1 MRKLVTLL
9 MIAAIVLVVLVL
21 LIQFLPYGH
30 THTNPSVVKEP
41 NWNSPETRQIAQKA
55 CFDCHSNETI
65 WPWYSNIAPMSWLV
79 QRDVDVARSRMN
91 FSDWG
96 RISVE
101 VGEIIEIVSEGEMP
115 PFQYLLMHPGAR
127 LSEQEKTRFIDGINA
142 TLNRP

>member
-1 MRKLVTLL
+1 MKKLVTLL

-30 THTNPSVVKEP
+30 THTNPPVVKEP

-142 TLNRP
+142 TLYRP

>member
-9 MIAAIVLVVLVL
+9 MIAAIVIVVLVL

-30 THTNPSVVKEP
+30 THTNPPVVKEP

-115 PFQYLLMHPGAR
+115 RSNIYSCIRGRVYLSRKKHV
-127 LSEQEKTRFIDGINA
+127 LSMG
-142 TLNRP
+142 

>member
-30 THTNPSVVKEP
+30 THTNPPVVKEP
-41 NWNSPETRQIAQKA
+41 NWNSPETRQITQKA

>member
-1 MRKLVTLL
+1 
-9 MIAAIVLVVLVL
+9 
-21 LIQFLPYGH
+21 
-30 THTNPSVVKEP
+30 
-41 NWNSPETRQIAQKA
+41 
-55 CFDCHSNETI
+55 
-65 WPWYSNIAPMSWLV
+65 MSWLV

>member
-1 MRKLVTLL
+1 
-9 MIAAIVLVVLVL
+9 MIAAIVIVVLVL

-30 THTNPSVVKEP
+30 THTNPPVVKEP
-41 NWNSPETRQIAQKA
+41 NWNSPETRQITQKA

-96 RISVE
+96 RISGE

-127 LSEQEKTRFIDGINA
+127 FSEQEKTRFIDGINA

>member
-41 NWNSPETRQIAQKA
+41 NWNSPETRQITQKA

-127 LSEQEKTRFIDGINA
+127 FSEQEKTRFIDGINA

>member
-9 MIAAIVLVVLVL
+9 MIAAIVIVVLVL

-30 THTNPSVVKEP
+30 THTNPPVVKEP
-41 NWNSPETRQIAQKA
+41 NWNSPETRQITQKA

>member
-1 MRKLVTLL
+1 
-9 MIAAIVLVVLVL
+9 MIAAIVLVVLTL

-30 THTNPSVVKEP
+30 THTNPPVVKEP
-41 NWNSPETRQIAQKA
+41 NWNSPETRQITQKA

-115 PFQYLLMHPGAR
+115 PFQYLLMHPGTR

>member
-9 MIAAIVLVVLVL
+9 MIAAIVLVVLAL

-30 THTNPSVVKEP
+30 THTNPPVVKEP

-96 RISVE
+96 RKSVE

>member
-9 MIAAIVLVVLVL
+9 MIAAIVLVVLAL
-21 LIQFLPYGH
+21 LIQVLPYGH
-30 THTNPSVVKEP
+30 THTNPPLVKEP

>member
-9 MIAAIVLVVLVL
+9 MIAAFVLVVLVL

-30 THTNPSVVKEP
+30 THTKPPVVKEP

>member
-9 MIAAIVLVVLVL
+9 MIAAIVIVVLVL

-30 THTNPSVVKEP
+30 THTNPPVVKEP
-41 NWNSPETRQIAQKA
+41 NWNSPVTRQIAQKA

-96 RISVE
+96 RTSVE

-127 LSEQEKTRFIDGINA
+127 FSEQEKTRFIDGINA

>member
-9 MIAAIVLVVLVL
+9 MIAAIVLVVLAL

-30 THTNPSVVKEP
+30 THTNPPVVKEP

>member
-1 MRKLVTLL
+1 LRKLVTLL
-9 MIAAIVLVVLVL
+9 MIAAIVLVVLTL
-21 LIQFLPYGH
+21 FIQFLPYGH
-30 THTNPSVVKEP
+30 THTNPPVVKEP
-41 NWNSPETRQIAQKA
+41 NWNNPETRQIAQKA

>member
-1 MRKLVTLL
+1 MRKLVTLP
-9 MIAAIVLVVLVL
+9 MIAAIVLVGLVL

-30 THTNPSVVKEP
+30 THTNPPVVKEP
-41 NWNSPETRQIAQKA
+41 NWSSPETRQITQKA

>member
-30 THTNPSVVKEP
+30 THTNPPVVKEP
-41 NWNSPETRQIAQKA
+41 NWSSPETRQITQKA

-101 VGEIIEIVSEGEMP
+101 VVEIMEIVSEGEMP

-127 LSEQEKTRFIDGINA
+127 FSEQEKTRFIDGINA

>member
-30 THTNPSVVKEP
+30 THTNPPVVKEP
-41 NWNSPETRQIAQKA
+41 NWNSPETRQITQKA

-127 LSEQEKTRFIDGINA
+127 FSEQEKTRFIDGINA

>member
-9 MIAAIVLVVLVL
+9 MIAAIVIVVLVL

-30 THTNPSVVKEP
+30 THTNPPVVKEP
-41 NWNSPETRQIAQKA
+41 NWNSPVTRQIAQKA

-91 FSDWG
+91 YSDWG

>member
-1 MRKLVTLL
+1 

-30 THTNPSVVKEP
+30 THTNPPVVKEP

>member
-1 MRKLVTLL
+1 MKKLVTLL

-30 THTNPSVVKEP
+30 THTNPAVVKEP

>member
-30 THTNPSVVKEP
+30 THTNPPVVKEP
-41 NWNSPETRQIAQKA
+41 NWNSPETRQITQKA

-79 QRDVDVARSRMN
+79 QRDVDVARSRLN

-127 LSEQEKTRFIDGINA
+127 FSEQEKTRFIDGINA

>member
-9 MIAAIVLVVLVL
+9 MIAAIVIVVLVL

-30 THTNPSVVKEP
+30 THTNPPVVKEP

>member
-1 MRKLVTLL
+1 
-9 MIAAIVLVVLVL
+9 MIAAIVLVVLAL
-21 LIQFLPYGH
+21 LIQFLPYGQ
-30 THTNPSVVKEP
+30 THTNPPVVKEP

-79 QRDVDVARSRMN
+79 QRDVDVARSRIN

>member
-127 LSEQEKTRFIDGINA
+127 LSEQEKTRFTDGINA